1 MTSVAAEPPSLAR
14 KWALPSRRLI
24 VLFALPLPLL
34 LVFPGRGTTLVAV
47 VYDVVLLIAA
57 LADAWLPPR
66 ANDVAVSREAR
77 PSLALGANQRVEF
90 RLRNGSQRPV
100 SFELV
105 EDLPPTFIATPEIVR
120 GVVSAESRAF
130 ATHDV
135 RPTERGLHVRGHVHV
150 RFASL
155 LGLVVKR
162 VELRES
168 AESKVYPNVVNLARH
183 ELATRRHRLSELG
196 VAPTRLYGEGSDFE
210 SLRDYVPGDNPTDVA
225 WKATARRGRLITRNY
240 QVERSQNILV
250 VLDCGR
256 LMTTEVDGMSRLDHA
271 INAALLLS
279 YVAMKQ
285 GDYIGLLAFSDAIE
299 AYVPPV
305 RGAAALGRMNE
316 ALYRIEARPHEA
328 DYDRACRFLALKHR
342 KRSLVVII
350 TDVVD
355 NEASSMLL
363 AHAAR
368 FARHHLPLCVT
379 LRNLDVERLANA
391 EPTTELDPYRQ
402 AVALDLLQR
411 RRVAIEEMR
420 RTGVNVLDV
429 DPRQLGPRLLNRYLE
444 LKKRL
449 RI

>member
-90 RLRNGSQRPV
+90 RLRNGSRRPV

-183 ELATRRHRLSELG
+183 ELATRS
-196 VAPTRLYGEGSDFE
+196 PSSGS
-210 SLRDYVPGDNPTDVA
+210 R
-225 WKATARRGRLITRNY
+225 RRGSTAKGATSRASATTSPATTRPTSRGKRPRDADGSSRATT
-240 QVERSQNILV
+240 RS
-250 VLDCGR
+250 
-256 LMTTEVDGMSRLDHA
+256 S
-271 INAALLLS
+271 
-279 YVAMKQ
+279 
-285 GDYIGLLAFSDAIE
+285 
-299 AYVPPV
+299 
-305 RGAAALGRMNE
+305 
-316 ALYRIEARPHEA
+316 EAR
-328 DYDRACRFLALKHR
+328 
-342 KRSLVVII
+342 
-350 TDVVD
+350 T
-355 NEASSMLL
+355 SSSSST
-363 AHAAR
+363 AG
-368 FARHHLPLCVT
+368 
-379 LRNLDVERLANA
+379 DS
-391 EPTTELDPYRQ
+391 
-402 AVALDLLQR
+402 
-411 RRVAIEEMR
+411 
-420 RTGVNVLDV
+420 
-429 DPRQLGPRLLNRYLE
+429 
-444 LKKRL
+444 
-449 RI
+449 